1 MTLCSTHEPVQVDH
15 AIMAHVQPQQVIASL
30 EFLKPHPLHDIPD
43 LGYEQE
49 GFHRQRQRAIEIL
62 EFIAYTIEIVERCR
76 EEPFIKPEPQVL
88 IRAVFLGDIGIETDP
103 DLRVYL
109 WGALFTL
116 EM

>member
-1 MTLCSTHEPVQVDH
+1 
-15 AIMAHVQPQQVIASL
+15 
-30 EFLKPHPLHDIPD
+30 
-43 LGYEQE
+43 
-49 GFHRQRQRAIEIL
+49 
-62 EFIAYTIEIVERCR
+62 
-76 EEPFIKPEPQVL
+76 VL